1 MIKTLSSTFVGEGWV
16 SLSRKFSDFIK
27 IAELSFHINFYNNY
41 LFTLRN
47 FVVWWFILNW
57 CCFFCIKINVIFSP
71 NANKSEVEIHLFR
84 NRLPS
89 VSTMSSFLALYKKRD
104 HCLGS
109 VNRIVYEINYTY
121 PWTVI
126 KSLQFI
132 STNTRK
138 ILADRRLSLVEFFG
152 SVLFPIT

>member
-1 MIKTLSSTFVGEGWV
+1 MMIYL
-16 SLSRKFSDFIK
+16 
-27 IAELSFHINFYNNY
+27 ELM
-41 LFTLRN
+41 L
-47 FVVWWFILNW
+47 
-57 CCFFCIKINVIFSP
+57 FFCIKINVIFSP

-138 ILADRRLSLVEFFG
+138 ILADRRLSLVEFCG
-152 SVLFPIT
+152 SVLFPITQKLTKPSAFQVRLVTVANDVEQSSLKFKFNQLFKTE